1 MRRGR
6 NRPVYLIKSR
16 LRVLRP
22 KAERKELPVAVY
34 SRVFMFSGSLRVGAG
49 GATGVGAAQW

>member
-1 MRRGR
+1 M
-6 NRPVYLIKSR
+6 YLIKSR